1 MDITGC
7 ILVSEN
13 EVDRFDN
20 TENYGVSLLMK
31 DTDEILHMDD
41 DGNLYIEDN
50 PKILGV
56 FVSRNNIPLL
66 QRVLEIIDDYK
77 LSHETEN
84 NKSEFMVGGD
94 TEAQFVPDKEFIEL
108 VQNSSS
114 VSPLPILSIDDS
126 EKEEV

>member
-13 EVDRFDN
+13 ETDRFDN
-20 TENYGVSLLMK
+20 IKDNGVSLLMK
-31 DTDEILHMDD
+31 DTDEVLHMDD

-56 FVSRNNIPLL
+56 FVSRNNILLL
-66 QRVLEIIDDYK
+66 QKVLEIIDDYK

-84 NKSEFMVGGD
+84 YKSEFIIGD

-108 VQNSSS
+108 MQNPSN
-114 VSPLPILSIDDS
+114 VPPLSILSIDDL